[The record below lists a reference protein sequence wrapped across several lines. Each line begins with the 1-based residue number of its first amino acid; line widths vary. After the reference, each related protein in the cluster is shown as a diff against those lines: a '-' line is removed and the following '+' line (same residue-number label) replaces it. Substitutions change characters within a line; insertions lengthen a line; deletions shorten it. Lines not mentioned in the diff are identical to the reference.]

1 MIEMIEEEFLPYELV
16 VSLSIAEFPYQNIL
30 LWKGEPSEDYNQL
43 SEKCYPLI
51 TINQAL
57 TWIRLV
63 HYYHIVINEFYN
75 YRGELNHSGNY
86 TWGYTLHNLVT
97 HEEEYFSTGY
107 SSWEEAAL
115 KGIAKLLEEEK
126 L

>member
-16 VSLSIAEFPYQNIL
+16 VPLVIAEFPYQNIL

-57 TWIRLV
+57 TWIRLR
-63 HYYHIVINEFYN
+63 HYYHIVIIETYNECRLN
-75 YRGELNHSGNY
+75 YNY

-97 HEEEYFSTGY
+97 HKQEYFSKGY
-107 SSWEEAAL
+107 SSWEEAAM
-115 KGIAKLLEEEK
+115 KGIEKLLEDEK